1 MASFSSRD
9 LKVFSTEDAKY
20 PCVRIQNL
28 KSAAG
33 QTLNGK
39 IGRNKTE
46 SPYFIIPANMS
57 RSGIDIPVQA
67 FMQLDLPQFAG
78 FTKDFLGISEPAQD
92 KLKSELENS
101 AKNVADNAE
110 EGGGFFN
117 KLLDFLGV
125 KPDKK
130 ATQAAQAKKTA
141 HAAQVTACA
150 SDSLRRLRR
159 W

>member
-1 MASFSSRD
+1 MASFSSHD
-9 LKVFSTEDAKY
+9 LKLFSTEDAKY

-67 FMQLDLPQFAG
+67 FMQFDGFEKPGLVLYYSVHAG
-78 FTKDFLGISEPAQD
+78 KDV
-92 KLKSELENS
+92 LKKRIVMVL
-101 AKNVADNAE
+101 
-110 EGGGFFN
+110 
-117 KLLDFLGV
+117 
-125 KPDKK
+125 
-130 ATQAAQAKKTA
+130 
-141 HAAQVTACA
+141 
-150 SDSLRRLRR
+150 
-159 W
+159 